1 MLKDEDKW
9 FIKGYK
15 IYRSNASEHRKGV
28 AILVS
33 TELLCQTY
41 IVYKDNLGRFLK
53 IKIKADNGKE
63 YTIECAYVE
72 PTMEHHPEISPT
84 EIKEAD
90 IIGGDF
96 NKMNTGLNKI
106 ANVYHVMDTGKY
118 IERIEQPC
126 SISDH
131 PMLIYSKEFNLK
143 KKNTNETNYILDKHT
158 IKENYQN
165 LLEYVKDKKEK
176 LQLKDVTTAKHIK
189 TREIY

>member
-63 YTIECAYVE
+63 YTIACTYVE
-72 PTMEHHPEISPT
+72 PTMEHHPEIIPT

-118 IERIEQPC
+118 IERIEQPR

-131 PMLIYSKEFNLK
+131 PMLIYSKEFNIKKRIQTKQSTYQTNIQLKKIIRIYWTISQTK
-143 KKNTNETNYILDKHT
+143 KKNFILK
-158 IKENYQN
+158 IQ
-165 LLEYVKDKKEK
+165 
-176 LQLKDVTTAKHIK
+176 Q
-189 TREIY
+189 